1 MLHEKHN
8 EMFNIKYCP

>member
-1 MLHEKHN
+1 MLHKKHN